1 MNELAITA
9 VNAITAVGH
18 DGALTAAAARA
29 GLCGYRLYD
38 RYRDQNDNP
47 ITAAPIRGIEDDL
60 CGSNRLTALA
70 HRCLEPL
77 LAVPVLATPRP
88 SLRVLLTAASPH
100 RPGPDH
106 ATVLR
111 EPLVRAL
118 KKVARHI
125 EVVSVPRGNGAF
137 HHALEQAA
145 NRIAE
150 APETLCLI
158 GGIDSLLSR
167 ATLNG
172 LEANRR
178 LKSGSMGRH
187 HGLVAGEAAAFVQVE
202 HPDFARRAGLPVLAR
217 VSGLGL
223 AEEPTPRA
231 RGEIRQNQGLRQAI
245 RMALDS
251 AQTEGIATVFGDLNG
266 ENTRA
271 LEWHLAAQ
279 GCFNPETRPRQLRH
293 PADAYGDV
301 GAVSGAVLAT
311 IAAHGLTRNWV
322 HDPALLFCTDD
333 FGACGALVLQKG

>member
-18 DGALTAAAARA
+18 DGALTAAATRA
-29 GLCGYRLYD
+29 GLCGYVLYD
-38 RYRDQNDNP
+38 RYRDRDDNL
-47 ITAAPIRGIEDDL
+47 ITAAPIREIEDDL
-60 CGSNRLTALA
+60 CGSSRLSAIA
-70 HRCLEPL
+70 QKCLEPM
-77 LAVPVLATPRP
+77 LASAAGKTPRP
-88 SLRVLLTAASPH
+88 ALRVLLTAASPH
-100 RPGPDH
+100 RPGPDY
-106 ATVLR
+106 AAVLR

-125 EVVSVPRGNGAF
+125 EVVSVPYGNAAF

-145 NRIAE
+145 SRIAE

-158 GGIDSLLSR
+158 GGIDSLLSP
-167 ATLNG
+167 ATLNA
-172 LEANRR
+172 LETNRR
-178 LKSGSMGRH
+178 LNSGSIGRH

-202 HPDFARRAGLPVLAR
+202 HPESAHRAGRPVLAR

-223 AEEPTPRA
+223 AEEPA
-231 RGEIRQNQGLRQAI
+231 GEARQNQGLRQAI
-245 RMALDS
+245 HMALDS
-251 AQTEGIATVFGDLNG
+251 AQTEGIATVLGDLNG

-311 IAAHGLTRNWV
+311 IAAHGLTRNWL